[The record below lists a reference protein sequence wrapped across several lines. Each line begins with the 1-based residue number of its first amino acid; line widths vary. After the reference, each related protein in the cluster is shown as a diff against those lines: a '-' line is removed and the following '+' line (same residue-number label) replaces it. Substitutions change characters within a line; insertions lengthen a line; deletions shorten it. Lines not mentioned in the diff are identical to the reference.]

1 MICTNNVSVLTNN
14 APDIRINFAL
24 IKSIKMDISKV
35 WYITGA
41 SKGIGRSLT
50 EQLLLKGYKVAATS
64 RQISTLSSITSE
76 NFLPLEVDLT
86 DERSI
91 AASMEKA
98 NITFGRIDVI
108 VNNAGYGIGGA
119 IEELSE
125 QEINDSFNINFFAV
139 VKVIQQALP
148 YLRIQHSGHIINIS
162 SIAGFAP
169 GLGWSIYCA
178 AKFAVTGLSE
188 ALSNDLKPL
197 GIKVTAVLP
206 GWFRTNF
213 AKQDSI
219 AFSKKQIDDYGFLRT
234 AHQKMNEIDGKQL
247 GNPDKVADTF
257 IELVDSQDPPTLLFL
272 GSDAHRRAE
281 EKIAQLSQQIEEW
294 KGLSVS
300 TDFERLFL

>member
-1 MICTNNVSVLTNN
+1 MKN
-14 APDIRINFAL
+14 
-24 IKSIKMDISKV
+24 SKV

-41 SKGIGRSLT
+41 SKGIGRSLV
-50 EQLLLKGYKVAATS
+50 EQLLLQGNKVAATS
-64 RQISTLSSITSE
+64 RQSSALSDITSE

-86 DERSI
+86 DEKSI
-91 AASMEKA
+91 AKSLEETKKA
-98 NITFGRIDVI
+98 FGKIDVI

-125 QEINDSFNINFFAV
+125 QEINENFNVNFFAV

-148 YLRIQHSGHIINIS
+148 YLRNQRSGHIINIS

-188 ALSNDLKPL
+188 ALANDLKPL
-197 GIKVTAVLP
+197 GINVTAVLP

-213 AKQDSI
+213 AKPDSI
-219 AFSKKQIDDYGFLRT
+219 AFSKRQIDDYSFLRT

-247 GNPDKVADTF
+247 GNPNKVADTF
-257 IELVDSQDPPTLLFL
+257 IELVNNQNPPALLFL
-272 GSDAHRRAE
+272 GSDAYKRAND
-281 EKIAQLSQQIEEW
+281 KITQLSQQIQEF
-294 KGLSVS
+294 KNLSAS
-300 TDFERLFL
+300 TDFEE

>member
-1 MICTNNVSVLTNN
+1 MNN
-14 APDIRINFAL
+14 
-24 IKSIKMDISKV
+24 SKV

-41 SKGIGRSLT
+41 SKGIGRSLV
-50 EQLLLKGYKVAATS
+50 EQLLLQGNKVAATS
-64 RQISTLSSITSE
+64 RQSSALSEITSE

-86 DERSI
+86 DEKSI
-91 AASMEKA
+91 AKSLEKTKRA
-98 NITFGRIDVI
+98 FGKIDVI

-125 QEINDSFNINFFAV
+125 QEINENFNVNFFAV

-148 YLRIQHSGHIINIS
+148 YLRNQRSGHIINIS

-169 GLGWSIYCA
+169 GPGWSIYCA

-188 ALSNDLKPL
+188 ALANDLKPL
-197 GIKVTAVLP
+197 GINVTAVLP

-213 AKQDSI
+213 AKPDSI
-219 AFSKKQIDDYGFLRT
+219 AFSKRQIDDYSFLRT

-257 IELVDSQDPPTLLFL
+257 IELVNNQNPPALLFL
-272 GSDAHRRAE
+272 GSDAYNRAND
-281 EKIAQLSQQIEEW
+281 KITQLSHQIQQF
-294 KGLSVS
+294 KNLSAS
-300 TDFERLFL
+300 TDFEE

>member
-1 MICTNNVSVLTNN
+1 MNN
-14 APDIRINFAL
+14 
-24 IKSIKMDISKV
+24 SKV

-41 SKGIGRSLT
+41 SKGIGRSLV
-50 EQLLLKGYKVAATS
+50 EQLLLQGNKVAATS
-64 RQISTLSSITSE
+64 RQSSALSDITSE

-86 DERSI
+86 DEKSI
-91 AASMEKA
+91 AKSLEKTKKA
-98 NITFGRIDVI
+98 FGKIDVI

-125 QEINDSFNINFFAV
+125 QEINENFNVNFFAV

-148 YLRIQHSGHIINIS
+148 YLRNQRSGHIINIS

-188 ALSNDLKPL
+188 ALANDLKPL
-197 GIKVTAVLP
+197 GINVTAVLP

-213 AKQDSI
+213 AKPDSI
-219 AFSKKQIDDYGFLRT
+219 AFSNRQIDDYSFLRT

-247 GNPDKVADTF
+247 GNPDKVSDTF
-257 IELVDSQDPPTLLFL
+257 IELVNNQNPPTLLFL
-272 GSDAHRRAE
+272 GSDAYKRAND
-281 EKIAQLSQQIEEW
+281 KITQLSQQIQQW
-294 KGLSVS
+294 KNLSAS
-300 TDFERLFL
+300 TDFEE

>member
-1 MICTNNVSVLTNN
+1 MNN
-14 APDIRINFAL
+14 
-24 IKSIKMDISKV
+24 SKV

-41 SKGIGRSLT
+41 SKGIGRSLV
-50 EQLLLKGYKVAATS
+50 EQLLLQGNKVAATS
-64 RQISTLSSITSE
+64 RQSSALSEITSE

-86 DERSI
+86 DEKSI
-91 AASMEKA
+91 AKSLEKTKKA
-98 NITFGRIDVI
+98 FGKIDVI

-125 QEINDSFNINFFAV
+125 QEINENFNVNFFAV

-148 YLRIQHSGHIINIS
+148 YLRNQRSGYIINIS

-188 ALSNDLKPL
+188 ALANDLKPL
-197 GIKVTAVLP
+197 GINVTAVLP

-213 AKQDSI
+213 AKPDSI
-219 AFSKKQIDDYGFLRT
+219 AFSKRQIDDYSFLRT

-257 IELVDSQDPPTLLFL
+257 IELVNNQNPPALLFL
-272 GSDAHRRAE
+272 GSDAYNRAND
-281 EKIAQLSQQIEEW
+281 KITQLSQQIQQF
-294 KGLSVS
+294 KNLSAS
-300 TDFERLFL
+300 TDFEE